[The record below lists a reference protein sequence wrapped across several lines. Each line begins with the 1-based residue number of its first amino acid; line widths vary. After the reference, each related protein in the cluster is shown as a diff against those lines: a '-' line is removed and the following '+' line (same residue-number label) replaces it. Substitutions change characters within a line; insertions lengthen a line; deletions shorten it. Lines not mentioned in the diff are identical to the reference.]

1 MSTEP
6 LNRRNILEMDQEITR
21 LRRAEKGY
29 KADIGKLM
37 AELDEAVRQLAECR
51 AKLCHSNDDI
61 IRLQAQLK
69 AAREALEFYADEKN
83 YNDDGAPYSE
93 VVREGQECDE
103 LDLGDVAKAELEG
116 GKT

>member
-1 MSTEP
+1 MEESA
-6 LNRRNILEMDQEITR
+6 RNIHRKVVGYALKEIDG
-21 LRRAEKGY
+21 LH
-29 KADIGKLM
+29 
-37 AELDEAVRQLAECR
+37 DEIASL
-51 AKLCHSNDDI
+51 K
-61 IRLQAQLK
+61 AQLK